1 MKLRNITIGATMVVT
16 AMLLGSCGNKKQAQ
30 PAEQTATE
38 TLSGLNPANFADTI
52 DGKPTALYTL
62 KNASGAEVCVTNLGG
77 RIVSIWVPD
86 RYGEF
91 KDVVLG
97 FDNVK
102 AYANRDGK
110 TPSDFGAA
118 IGRYANR
125 IGGGKFTL
133 DGVEYVLP
141 QNNYGHCLHGG
152 PTGWQYQVY
161 TATQTADNSV
171 TMEIVSPDGDNN
183 FPGEVKAKVTYT
195 LTDQNALEIE
205 YSATTDKPTV
215 INMTNH
221 SYFNL
226 SGDPT
231 QTILNDSLYLNST
244 STTPIDETF
253 MTTGEIADIIPG
265 SAFDFTKFKTI
276 GQDIEAED
284 QQVKYGLGF
293 DHNWVL
299 NTKGNIDVPAAVLFS
314 PASGIKLSVFTTEPG
329 VQVYA
334 GNFLD
339 GTAVGKK
346 GIKYEKRTGICL
358 ETQKYPDT
366 PNKEGKDG
374 WPSCVLRPGETYNS
388 RTIFQFGTL

>member
-1 MKLRNITIGATMVVT
+1 MVVT